1 VADDGGRVAWSTSAG
16 AILTLS
22 TDDPPSSP
30 VVVLGPG
37 HAKIEDL
44 AISGDGR
51 ILAAI
56 EEGGARIW
64 PYAIGAPDESL
75 PPVVPPVPA
84 RSAALDYYGRRLAV
98 GLTDGRIAQY
108 SIASSLTLIREPW
121 SAHTSEVAGL
131 MYSHKENL
139 IISYGSGGGGADRS
153 VAISNAS
160 GAPDPRSL
168 LSRQA
173 AGSVSVMSEGTKA
186 GVLAVGDRNGQVLM
200 WSTTDGRYSGRLT
213 AGTGEVLAVLVD
225 DERRR
230 LLTVTGDGP
239 ILSWIFDLR
248 RWVALAC
255 AKANRPL
262 THNEWREL
270 LPDDDYVAS
279 CSEKKPRPFLEA
291 LSRVADRA
299 SLIGSKIQNF
309 FFLRPSD
316 PGPLIAP
323 AGPRLPSAG

>member
-1 VADDGGRVAWSTSAG
+1 MEVVSRIPAAAVADHGGRVAWSTSAG

-22 TDDPPSSP
+22 TDDPPSRP
-30 VVVLGPG
+30 AVVLGPG
-37 HAKIEDL
+37 RAKIEDL

-51 ILAAI
+51 IIAAI

-64 PYAIGAPDESL
+64 LYAIDRPAEALFS
-75 PPVVPPVPA
+75 VVPPAPA
-84 RSAALDYYGRRLAV
+84 RSTALDHDGRRLAV
-98 GLTDGRIAQY
+98 GMTDGRIAQY
-108 SIASSLTLIREPW
+108 SIAPSLALTHQPW

-131 MYSHKENL
+131 MYSSDENL

-173 AGSVSVMSEGTKA
+173 AGSVSAMSEGTKA
-186 GVLAVGDRNGQVLM
+186 GLLAVGDRDGHVLT
-200 WSTTDGRYSGRLT
+200 WSATDSRYSGRLA
-213 AGTGEVLAVLVD
+213 AGMNAVSAVLVD

-230 LLTVTGDGP
+230 LVTASDGFM
-239 ILSWIFDLR
+239 LSWSLDPR

-262 THNEWREL
+262 TREEWREL

-279 CSEKKPRPFLEA
+279 CSER
-291 LSRVADRA
+291 
-299 SLIGSKIQNF
+299 
-309 FFLRPSD
+309 
-316 PGPLIAP
+316 
-323 AGPRLPSAG
+323 